1 MAAINVNGVA
11 MVDVTDAG
19 DIKLTIVDCY
29 GDQDELTVLLST
41 STGLKLA
48 DTLSKAAK
56 VAEAAYAAQVR
67 QRKLELEIEKL
78 QAKLAEKLAALS

>member
-1 MAAINVNGVA
+1 MAAMDVNGIA
-11 MVDVTDAG
+11 SVDVNGAG
-19 DIKLTIVDCY
+19 DVVLNVLFER
-29 GDQDELTVLLST
+29 QLLST
-41 STGLKLA
+41 SSALKLA
-48 DTLSKAAK
+48 DTLTKAAK